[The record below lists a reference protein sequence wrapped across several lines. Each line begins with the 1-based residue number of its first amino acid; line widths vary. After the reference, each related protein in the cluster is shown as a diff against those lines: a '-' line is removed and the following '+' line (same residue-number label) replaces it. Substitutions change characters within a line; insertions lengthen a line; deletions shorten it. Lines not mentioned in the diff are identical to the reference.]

1 MIWFSLIFHTPP
13 AFFHISQCSRFGEKR
28 MWSLTENWTRSW
40 CACAFAK
47 SNRHPRHRTQ
57 VELRLA
63 GPSSLR
69 WLWNSACASVLR
81 KSRSMS
87 FSLCWASDRPEQKDG
102 ADTTVPSK
110 LALQKHRIQHT
121 IEFNCSRSH
130 LTCIMYMYANSFK
143 QHAYLRHCHI
153 FPVPSCGCRRCI
165 QLYPGSLPW
174 QICRDYWVLSM

>member
-130 LTCIMYMYANSFK
+130 LACNIIYVHVREQFQTTRLLA
-143 QHAYLRHCHI
+143 
-153 FPVPSCGCRRCI
+153 
-165 QLYPGSLPW
+165 SLPHIPSPQLW
-174 QICRDYWVLSM
+174 MSKMYPVVSRQTALTDL